1 MKTDIFED
9 MKDCIGCHD
18 VSDLPYHKREVWE
31 EIKRQLPLDYP
42 KEQLEKFS
50 HYVFGVD
57 YAVIM
62 GILDMQILL
71 ERYAYSEIGGTFIL
85 I

>member
-9 MKDCIGCHD
+9 MVELAGCNFI
-18 VSDLPYHKREVWE
+18 SDLPYRRKRVLKEL
-31 EIKRQLPLDYP
+31 KQLPPYSYP

-62 GILDMQILL
+62 GILEKKKGSGISC
-71 ERYAYSEIGGTFIL
+71 RK
-85 I
+85 

>member
-9 MKDCIGCHD
+9 MKDAVGCD
-18 VSDLPYHKREVWE
+18 VPDLPCHKREVWE
-31 EIKRQLPLDYP
+31 EIKRHLPLAYP
-42 KEQLEKFS
+42 EEQLEKFS

-62 GILDMQILL
+62 GILDMVKGSDTPC
-71 ERYAYSEIGGTFIL
+71 RK
-85 I
+85 

>member
-9 MKDCIGCHD
+9 MKDYIGCKNI
-18 VSDLPYHKREVWE
+18 SDLPYRKRAVWE
-31 EIKRQLPLDYP
+31 EIKRLSPTTYP

-62 GILDMQILL
+62 GILDMMKGSDRPCRKC
-71 ERYAYSEIGGTFIL
+71 EFTC
-85 I
+85 